1 MRYHIAE
8 QLAHISEQLA
18 ANKEQAPTVEEIAS
32 QAQAFVPGCD
42 VASLTLRRRGRWET
56 LGSTDPLADDADAL
70 QYALSEGPCLDAAR
84 DDPVWVSNRLGSDP
98 RWPRWGPEAE
108 TLGIRSVVS
117 IRLRGPDQVYGSLNL
132 YGREEESF
140 DHEGRDL
147 AAIFGVHAAIA
158 LHASTQITG
167 LENALTSRH
176 RIGLAQ
182 GMLMERYGL
191 SEVTSFEALK
201 RLSSHTNRPLR
212 DIAHDVVATGRL
224 PSDPVVD
231 PVADPVAVDA
241 VDEAVAEARSSTPRP
256 PGGPP
261 ETDAAGARAEES
273 AARARAAAE
282 HVLRLADE
290 AHQQARDSHL
300 RATELHRRTGGTSDP
315 GAPGRTGR
323 AAQG

>member
-1 MRYHIAE
+1 MRYLIAE

-42 VASLTLRRRGRWET
+42 VASLTLRRRGHWET

-84 DDPVWVSNRLGSDP
+84 DDPVWVSNQLGSDP
-98 RWPRWGPEAE
+98 RWPRWGPEAA

-117 IRLRGPDQVYGSLNL
+117 VRLRGPDHVYGSLNL

-147 AAIFGVHAAIA
+147 AAIFGIHAAIA
-158 LHASTQITG
+158 LHAATQITG
-167 LENALTSRH
+167 LEHALTSRH

-191 SEVTSFEALK
+191 TEVTSFEALK

-212 DIAHDVVATGRL
+212 DIAHDIVVTGRL
-224 PSDPVVD
+224 PSDPVAD
-231 PVADPVAVDA
+231 PVADP
-241 VDEAVAEARSSTPRP
+241 VDEAVAEARSSTRQSQS
-256 PGGPP
+256 GLP
-261 ETDAAGARAEES
+261 EVDAEGARAEES

-290 AHQQARDSHL
+290 AHQRARDSHL
-300 RATELHRRTGGTSDP
+300 RATEVHRRPTGTPDTGGPDR
-315 GAPGRTGR
+315 AGR
-323 AAQG
+323 AAQD